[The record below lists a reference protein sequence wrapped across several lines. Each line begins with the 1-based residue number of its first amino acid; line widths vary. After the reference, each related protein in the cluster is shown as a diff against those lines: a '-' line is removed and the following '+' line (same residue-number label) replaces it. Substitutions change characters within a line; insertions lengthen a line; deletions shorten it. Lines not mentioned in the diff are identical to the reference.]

1 MTALA
6 DRSSIACPSGTT
18 RLFAVIGDPVAQV
31 MAPEL
36 MNPLFL
42 ERGCDAV
49 LTAVEV
55 KPENLSTVLEGL
67 KQIANL
73 DGILVTV
80 PHKFAVCSQIDTAS
94 EAVSLAGSANAMRRE
109 PDGSW
114 SGDNFD
120 GTGFVRGL
128 QIAGHGPAGKVVS
141 LVGAGGAGVSVA
153 VALMI
158 AGAHQ
163 LYVTD
168 ISAERASRLV
178 ERLSQ
183 KWPGRISTSAA
194 PHPRSDIVVNATP
207 IGLAETDPLPFDP
220 ATLSQRAVVADIIMK
235 PAETRLLK
243 VAANFGL
250 STHRGIHMLTNQVE
264 LYREFFRIP

>member
-1 MTALA
+1 MNALTG
-6 DRSSIACPSGTT
+6 RSSIPCPSGAT

-42 ERGCDAV
+42 DRGCDAV

-55 KPENLSTVLEGL
+55 KPEHLSIVLAGL

-80 PHKFAVCSQIDTAS
+80 PHKFAVCSQIDAAS
-94 EAVSLAGSANAMRRE
+94 EAVTLAGSANALRRE

-114 SGDNFD
+114 RGDNFD
-120 GTGFVRGL
+120 GAGFVRGL
-128 QIAGHGPAGKVVS
+128 QGAGHDPSGKVVS

-153 VALMI
+153 AALMI
-158 AGAHQ
+158 AGARRLH
-163 LYVTD
+163 VTD
-168 ISAERASRLV
+168 LSAERAGRLV
-178 ERLSQ
+178 DRLSK
-183 KWPGRISTSAA
+183 KWPGRISLAAA
-194 PHPRSDIVVNATP
+194 PDSRSDIVVNATP
-207 IGLAETDPLPFDP
+207 LGLVETDPLPFDP
-220 ATLSQRAVVADIIMK
+220 ALLSATAVVADIIMK

-243 VAANFGL
+243 AAAEIGL
-250 STHRGIHMLTNQVE
+250 PTHPGIHMLTNQVE